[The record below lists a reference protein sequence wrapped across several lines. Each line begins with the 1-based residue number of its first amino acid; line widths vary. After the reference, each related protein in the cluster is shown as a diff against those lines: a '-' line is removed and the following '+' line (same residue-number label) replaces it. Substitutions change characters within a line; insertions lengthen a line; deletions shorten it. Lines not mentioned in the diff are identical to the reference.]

1 MRNFACTE
9 FEHHKKKSKEKNSTI
24 KIRKGKSTKVEL
36 IKSLPVLEE
45 SVPWER
51 SKSAPQ
57 MDGLRAPGSCL
68 DRLLRTLFVA
78 GAVFGDFAL

>member
-1 MRNFACTE
+1 MRNFACTK

-36 IKSLPVLEE
+36 IKSVPVLEE

-51 SKSAPQ
+51 SKSARFLWQ
-57 MDGLRAPGSCL
+57 AQYLV
-68 DRLLRTLFVA
+68 TLHCDIEARVPFRRVHY
-78 GAVFGDFAL
+78 F